1 MIRNGQQHVGF
12 WIKMLIFTFIF
23 IFSSAQAEPGDDHY
37 NPIAQGLR
45 YLTKNI
51 KPGIHFGIIVQSM
64 NTGRIYYSKNAHQ
77 FFLPAS
83 VQKIFTVTT
92 ALVNLGPTYHFPT
105 RLLTDGSIHN
115 GVLHGDLIFQFNGDP
130 SLTQNNLSEF
140 TKKLQSMG
148 VRRIIGNVIIDDF
161 AFAHIPYPPGWQ
173 WKDLSYDFA
182 APLNTVIINRNQF
195 GLSFMPAPRAGERG
209 ILIPQLPPNTA
220 NFINQTVTTNYSRG
234 SCPMSIFSNER
245 NQYLIRGCIPR
256 RMGKQSRSLAIRDIQ
271 LFTKGLIR
279 ELLAKHGISYRGVI
293 YIAKTPAGATVLDE
307 HDSTSLSHLIIH
319 LLKKS
324 DNLYAD
330 ALLKKSGE
338 RFTRQPG
345 SWENGLLAVRST
357 ISQDAG
363 INLNSVHLVDGS
375 GLSQY
380 DQITPASLSQL
391 LNYIDHQPMLR
402 NSLIPA
408 LPIAGVDGTLI
419 WRMPTLARNHLV
431 HAKTGSMTGVSS
443 LAGFVKT
450 RTHGILS
457 FVIMINNIPQYR
469 APYILLENHICEFL
483 ARS

>member
-23 IFSSAQAEPGDDHY
+23 MFSSAQAEPGDDHY

-182 APLNTVIINRNQF
+182 APLNTVIIN
-195 GLSFMPAPRAGERG
+195 
-209 ILIPQLPPNTA
+209 
-220 NFINQTVTTNYSRG
+220 
-234 SCPMSIFSNER
+234 R

>member
-161 AFAHIPYPPGWQ
+161 A
-173 WKDLSYDFA
+173 S
-182 APLNTVIINRNQF
+182 PLNTVIINRNQF

-220 NFINQTVTTNYSRG
+220 NFINQTVTTNYSRC
-234 SCPMSIFSNER
+234 SCPISIFSNER

-293 YIAKTPAGATVLDE
+293 YISKTPT
-307 HDSTSLSHLIIH
+307 
-319 LLKKS
+319 
-324 DNLYAD
+324 
-330 ALLKKSGE
+330 
-338 RFTRQPG
+338 
-345 SWENGLLAVRST
+345 
-357 ISQDAG
+357 
-363 INLNSVHLVDGS
+363 
-375 GLSQY
+375 
-380 DQITPASLSQL
+380 
-391 LNYIDHQPMLR
+391 
-402 NSLIPA
+402 
-408 LPIAGVDGTLI
+408 
-419 WRMPTLARNHLV
+419 
-431 HAKTGSMTGVSS
+431 
-443 LAGFVKT
+443 
-450 RTHGILS
+450 
-457 FVIMINNIPQYR
+457 
-469 APYILLENHICEFL
+469 
-483 ARS
+483 